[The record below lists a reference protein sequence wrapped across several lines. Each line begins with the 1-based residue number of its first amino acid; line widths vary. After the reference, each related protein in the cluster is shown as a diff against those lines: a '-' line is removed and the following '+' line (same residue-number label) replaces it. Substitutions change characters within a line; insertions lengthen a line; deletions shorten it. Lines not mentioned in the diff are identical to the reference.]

1 MSRYKVTNMHK
12 HWYLFHTCSNAC
24 SQFHTYQASS
34 NILLQCAMCML
45 VKYGLLIVADLLY
58 PKLQWWPVVR
68 EALPPMTRL
77 GIAKRGL
84 TMNQPR
90 NATHGMQLTVTHAMH
105 VLNSCNN
112 KPNNRI
118 RTKEWLLRLETLQT
132 FEFDQNDK
140 YKKTEIQKKDK
151 KFIIVVSGQFRDICD
166 ISQPVYSIYIQYI
179 LRYFHGGFPK
189 RRHRLTAHISHIST
203 LPSSSPPLSRPALY
217 TE

>member
-1 MSRYKVTNMHK
+1 MEGGSKEQNLSDEKLKKNYKEEGV
-12 HWYLFHTCSNAC
+12 YLSLQSCPNLQVHLRFEISNEFTCVLIIIVGKKNVHRLKWVDTKSQTCTSTDDWSHTCSNAC

-140 YKKTEIQKKDK
+140 YKND
-151 KFIIVVSGQFRDICD
+151 
-166 ISQPVYSIYIQYI
+166 
-179 LRYFHGGFPK
+179 
-189 RRHRLTAHISHIST
+189 
-203 LPSSSPPLSRPALY
+203 
-217 TE
+217 